1 MHYKFLEKII
11 KGKQINDGRDTIRC
25 REFIRGSGGSRYGK
39 YIGNRRRDS
48 RWEAYPSSKANSEN
62 H

>member
-1 MHYKFLEKII
+1 LHYKFLEKII

-48 RWEAYPSSKANSEN
+48 R
-62 H
+62 